1 MLFEIVTTTGGWL
14 KGRMKGG
21 LGEGREV
28 EMKKK
33 KKKKKKKQL
42 PKQLCEILSYRSSH
56 RSPQIKS
63 VCRYEEALISWSRV
77 DIH

>member
-1 MLFEIVTTTGGWL
+1 MTTTGGWL
-14 KGRMKGG
+14 KGRMKRGG
-21 LGEGREV
+21 VGGGGGMV

-33 KKKKKKKQL
+33 KKKKNKL
-42 PKQLCEILSYRSSH
+42 PKQLCEIFSSRSSH

-63 VCRYEEALISWSRV
+63 ACRYEEALISWNRV

>member
-1 MLFEIVTTTGGWL
+1 MTTTGGWL

-33 KKKKKKKQL
+33 KKKKKKKNNF
-42 PKQLCEILSYRSSH
+42 LSSSV
-56 RSPQIKS
+56 KYL
-63 VCRYEEALISWSRV
+63 VTEAVTEVLKLNQYADTRK
-77 DIH
+77 H

>member
-1 MLFEIVTTTGGWL
+1 M
-14 KGRMKGG
+14 
-21 LGEGREV
+21 V

-33 KKKKKKKQL
+33 KKKKL
-42 PKQLCEILSYRSSH
+42 PKLLCEIVSSRSSH

-63 VCRYEEALISWSRV
+63 VCRYEEALISWNRV

>member
-21 LGEGREV
+21 GGGGRGGQRGGDE
-28 EMKKK
+28 EDKKK
-33 KKKKKKKQL
+33 KKL
-42 PKQLCEILSYRSSH
+42 PKQFCEILSSRSSH